1 MLTRLINQ
9 FWQKVRGALK
19 LRLKRF
25 VYYQIPGCG
34 IFLIIMKNKIK
45 LLFVDDD
52 KTFSKVMKKE
62 LTRMGYSVVCADC
75 GEMAID
81 TLRRRNFE
89 VIILDIKMPGIGG
102 LNTLKSVKEI
112 DPDVEIIMLTGRATI
127 ESAVESMKMGAYDYI
142 TKPCRLIELDILL
155 KKAYEKR
162 QISKE
167 NISLKRLANS
177 REQDKVMIS
186 KSDKMKPVF
195 SLIDKVAVTDSTVLI
210 HGESGTGKEL
220 VARDIH
226 QKSNRSKY
234 PFVAVNCAALHDT
247 LLESELFGHVKG
259 AFTGAYETRL
269 GLFEVADKGALFLD
283 EIGEMPI
290 NIQAK
295 LLRVLESGEIRRLG
309 DSKVIFVDT
318 RIITATNKD
327 LTSMVKKGSFREDL
341 FFRIN
346 IVRIFLPPLRDRHD
360 DIPLLAQHFL
370 KTHKINMTE
379 KKFCPDALECMK
391 RYSWP
396 GNIRELE
403 NFVENMIVVVEEEKI
418 GVCNLPEEI
427 RGYVA
432 NDYVLDADVSLS
444 DLEKQH
450 IINTLAKMNGN
461 KTRVADT
468 LGISIKTLYNKLK
481 AYNIPYDLK

>member
-1 MLTRLINQ
+1 
-9 FWQKVRGALK
+9 
-19 LRLKRF
+19 
-25 VYYQIPGCG
+25 
-34 IFLIIMKNKIK
+34 MKNKIK

-75 GEMAID
+75 GETAID
-81 TLRRRNFE
+81 TLRKRNFE

-102 LNTLKSVKEI
+102 LNTLKGVKEI
-112 DPDVEIIMLTGRATI
+112 DPEMEVIMLTGRATI
-127 ESAVESMKMGAYDYI
+127 ESAVESMKIGAYDYI
-142 TKPCRLIELDILL
+142 TKPCRLSELDMLL

-167 NISLKRLANS
+167 NISLKRLATS
-177 REQDKVMIS
+177 KDRDKVMIS
-186 KSDKMKPVF
+186 QSHKMKPVF
-195 SLIDKVAVTDSTVLI
+195 NLINKVAVKDSTVLI
-210 HGESGTGKEL
+210 QGESGTGKEL

-226 QKSNRSKY
+226 HKSNRNKY

-259 AFTGAYETRL
+259 AFTGAHETRQ
-269 GLFEVADKGALFLD
+269 GLFEVADKGTLFLD
-283 EIGEMPI
+283 EIGELPT

-309 DSKVIFVDT
+309 DSKAIFVDT
-318 RIITATNKD
+318 RIITATNQNLK
-327 LTSMVKKGSFREDL
+327 SMVKNGSFREDL

-346 IVRIFLPPLRDRHD
+346 IVRISLPPLRDRDD

-370 KTHKINMTE
+370 NKHKISMTE

-403 NFVENMIVVVEEEKI
+403 NFVENTIIVVDDEKI
-418 GVCNLPEEI
+418 GVRDLPDEI

-432 NDYVLDADVSLS
+432 NDYVLDADVTLS

-450 IINTLAKMNGN
+450 IINTLSKMYGN

-481 AYNIPYDLK
+481 SYNIPYDLR

>member
-1 MLTRLINQ
+1 
-9 FWQKVRGALK
+9 
-19 LRLKRF
+19 
-25 VYYQIPGCG
+25 
-34 IFLIIMKNKIK
+34 MKNKIK

-75 GEMAID
+75 GEKAID
-81 TLRRRNFE
+81 TFKKRNFE

-102 LNTLKSVKEI
+102 LNTLKGVKEI
-112 DPDVEIIMLTGRATI
+112 DPEVEVIMLTGRATI
-127 ESAVESMKMGAYDYI
+127 ESAVESMKIGAYDYI
-142 TKPCRLIELDILL
+142 TKPCRLSELDILL

-167 NISLKRLANS
+167 NISLKMLVTS
-177 REQDKVMIS
+177 KELDKVMIS
-186 KSDKMKPVF
+186 QSDKMKPVF

-210 HGESGTGKEL
+210 QGESGTGKEL

-226 QKSNRSKY
+226 QKSKRNQY

-259 AFTGAYETRL
+259 AFTGAHEVRQ
-269 GLFEVADKGALFLD
+269 GLFEVADKGTLFLD
-283 EIGEMPI
+283 ELGELPT

-327 LTSMVKKGSFREDL
+327 LTSMVKRGSFREDL

-346 IVRIFLPPLRDRHD
+346 IVRISLPPLRDRHD

-370 KTHKINMTE
+370 KTHKINMTQ
-379 KKFCPDALECMK
+379 KKFCNDALECMK

-403 NFVENMIVVVEEEKI
+403 NFVENIIIVTDDEKI

-427 RGYVA
+427 RGYVT

-450 IINTLAKMNGN
+450 IINTLSKMNGN

-481 AYNIPYDLK
+481 LYNIPYDLK

>member
-1 MLTRLINQ
+1 
-9 FWQKVRGALK
+9 
-19 LRLKRF
+19 
-25 VYYQIPGCG
+25 
-34 IFLIIMKNKIK
+34 MKNKIK

-52 KTFSKVMKKE
+52 KTFGKVMKKE

-75 GEMAID
+75 GEKAID
-81 TLRRRNFE
+81 TLKKRDFE
-89 VIILDIKMPGIGG
+89 LIILDIKMPGIGG
-102 LNTLKSVKEI
+102 LNTLKGVKEI
-112 DPDVEIIMLTGRATI
+112 DPEVEVIMLTGRATI

-142 TKPCRLIELDILL
+142 TKPCRLSELDMLL

-167 NISLKRLANS
+167 NISLKRLVTS
-177 REQDKVMIS
+177 KERDKVMIS
-186 KSDKMKPVF
+186 QSDKMKPVF
-195 SLIDKVAVTDSTVLI
+195 NLIDKVAVTDSTVLI
-210 HGESGTGKEL
+210 QGESGTGKEL

-226 QKSNRSKY
+226 QKSKRNKY

-259 AFTGAYETRL
+259 AFTGAHEARQ
-269 GLFEVADKGALFLD
+269 GLFEVADKGTLFLD
-283 EIGEMPI
+283 ELGELPT

-309 DSKVIFVDT
+309 DSKVIYVDT
-318 RIITATNKD
+318 RIITATNQNLK
-327 LTSMVKKGSFREDL
+327 SMVKRGSFREDL
-341 FFRIN
+341 FFRVN
-346 IVRIFLPPLRDRHD
+346 IVHISLPPLRDRQN

-370 KTHKINMTE
+370 KTHKIDTAE
-379 KKFCPDALECMK
+379 KKFCHDALECMK

-403 NFVENMIVVVEEEKI
+403 NFVENIIIVSDDEKI
-418 GVCNLPEEI
+418 GVCDMPEEI
-427 RGYVA
+427 RGYVT
-432 NDYVLDADVSLS
+432 DGYVLDADVSLS

-450 IINTLAKMNGN
+450 IINTLSKMNGN
-461 KTRVADT
+461 KTHVADA

-481 AYNIPYDLK
+481 VYNIPYDLR

>member
-1 MLTRLINQ
+1 
-9 FWQKVRGALK
+9 
-19 LRLKRF
+19 
-25 VYYQIPGCG
+25 
-34 IFLIIMKNKIK
+34 MKNKIK

-75 GEMAID
+75 GEKAID
-81 TLRRRNFE
+81 TFKKRNFE

-102 LNTLKSVKEI
+102 LNTLKGVKEI
-112 DPDVEIIMLTGRATI
+112 DSEVEVIMLTGRATI
-127 ESAVESMKMGAYDYI
+127 ESAVESMKIGAYDYI
-142 TKPCRLIELDILL
+142 TKPCRLSELDILL

-167 NISLKRLANS
+167 NISLKRLVTS
-177 REQDKVMIS
+177 KELDKVMIS
-186 KSDKMKPVF
+186 QSDKMKPVF

-210 HGESGTGKEL
+210 QGESGTGKEL

-226 QKSNRSKY
+226 QKSKRNKY

-259 AFTGAYETRL
+259 AFTGAHEARQ
-269 GLFEVADKGALFLD
+269 GLFEVADKGTLFLD
-283 EIGEMPI
+283 ELGELPT

-327 LTSMVKKGSFREDL
+327 LTAMVKGGAFREDL

-346 IVRIFLPPLRDRHD
+346 IVRVSLPPLRDRHD

-370 KTHKINMTE
+370 KTHKINTTE
-379 KKFCPDALECMK
+379 KKFCDDALECMK

-403 NFVENMIVVVEEEKI
+403 NFVENIIIVTDDEKI

-427 RGYVA
+427 RGYVT

-450 IINTLAKMNGN
+450 IINTLSKMNGN

-481 AYNIPYDLK
+481 LYNIPYDLK

>member
-1 MLTRLINQ
+1 
-9 FWQKVRGALK
+9 
-19 LRLKRF
+19 
-25 VYYQIPGCG
+25 
-34 IFLIIMKNKIK
+34 MKNKIK

-75 GEMAID
+75 GEKAID
-81 TLRRRNFE
+81 TFKKRNFE

-102 LNTLKSVKEI
+102 LNTLKGVKEI
-112 DPDVEIIMLTGRATI
+112 DPEVEVIMLTGRATI
-127 ESAVESMKMGAYDYI
+127 ESAVESMKIGAYDYI
-142 TKPCRLIELDILL
+142 TKPCRLSELDILL

-167 NISLKRLANS
+167 NISLKRLVTS
-177 REQDKVMIS
+177 KELDKVMIS
-186 KSDKMKPVF
+186 QSDKMKPVF
-195 SLIDKVAVTDSTVLI
+195 NLIDKVAVTDSTVLI
-210 HGESGTGKEL
+210 QGESGTGKEL

-226 QKSNRSKY
+226 QKSKRNQY

-259 AFTGAYETRL
+259 AFTGAHEARQ
-269 GLFEVADKGALFLD
+269 GLFEVADKGTLFLD
-283 EIGEMPI
+283 ELGELPT

-327 LTSMVKKGSFREDL
+327 LTSMVKRGSFREDL

-346 IVRIFLPPLRDRHD
+346 IVRISLPPLRDRHD

-370 KTHKINMTE
+370 KTHKINMTQ
-379 KKFCPDALECMK
+379 KKFCNDALECMK

-403 NFVENMIVVVEEEKI
+403 NFVENIIIVTDDEKI

-427 RGYVA
+427 RGYVT

-450 IINTLAKMNGN
+450 IINTLSKMNGN

-481 AYNIPYDLK
+481 LYNIPYDLK

>member
-1 MLTRLINQ
+1 MR
-9 FWQKVRGALK
+9 
-19 LRLKRF
+19 
-25 VYYQIPGCG
+25 
-34 IFLIIMKNKIK
+34 NKIK

-75 GEMAID
+75 GEKAID
-81 TLRRRNFE
+81 TFKKRNFE

-102 LNTLKSVKEI
+102 LNTLKGVKEI
-112 DPDVEIIMLTGRATI
+112 DSEVEVIMLTGRATI
-127 ESAVESMKMGAYDYI
+127 ESAVESMKIGAYDYI
-142 TKPCRLIELDILL
+142 TKPCRLSELDILL

-167 NISLKRLANS
+167 NISLKRLVTS
-177 REQDKVMIS
+177 KERDKVMIS
-186 KSDKMKPVF
+186 QSDKMKPVF
-195 SLIDKVAVTDSTVLI
+195 NLINKVAVTDSTVLI
-210 HGESGTGKEL
+210 QGESGTGKEL

-226 QKSNRSKY
+226 QKSKRNKY

-259 AFTGAYETRL
+259 AFTGAHEARQ
-269 GLFEVADKGALFLD
+269 GLFEVADKGTLFLD
-283 EIGEMPI
+283 ELGELPT

-327 LTSMVKKGSFREDL
+327 LTSMVKRGSFREDL

-346 IVRIFLPPLRDRHD
+346 IVRISLPPLRDRHD

-370 KTHKINMTE
+370 KTHKINMTQ
-379 KKFCPDALECMK
+379 KKFCNDALECMK

-403 NFVENMIVVVEEEKI
+403 NFVENIIIVTDDEKI

-427 RGYVA
+427 RGYVT
-432 NDYVLDADVSLS
+432 NDYVLDAGASLS

-450 IINTLAKMNGN
+450 IINTLSKMNGN

-481 AYNIPYDLK
+481 LYNIPYDLK

>member
-1 MLTRLINQ
+1 
-9 FWQKVRGALK
+9 
-19 LRLKRF
+19 
-25 VYYQIPGCG
+25 
-34 IFLIIMKNKIK
+34 MKNKIK

-52 KTFSKVMKKE
+52 KTFGKVMKKE

-75 GEMAID
+75 GEKAID
-81 TLRRRNFE
+81 TLKKRNFE
-89 VIILDIKMPGIGG
+89 LIILDIKMPGIGG

-112 DPDVEIIMLTGRATI
+112 DPEVEVIMLTGRAAI

-142 TKPCRLIELDILL
+142 TKPCRLSELDMLL
-155 KKAYEKR
+155 KKAHEKR

-167 NISLKRLANS
+167 NISLKRLVTS
-177 REQDKVMIS
+177 KERDKVMIS
-186 KSDKMKPVF
+186 QSDKMKPVF
-195 SLIDKVAVTDSTVLI
+195 NLIDKVAVTDSTVLI
-210 HGESGTGKEL
+210 QGESGTGKEL

-226 QKSNRSKY
+226 QKSKRNKY
-234 PFVAVNCAALHDT
+234 PFVAVNCATLHDT

-259 AFTGAYETRL
+259 AFTGAHEARQ
-269 GLFEVADKGALFLD
+269 GLFEVADKGTLFLD
-283 EIGEMPI
+283 ELGELPT

-309 DSKVIFVDT
+309 DSKVIYVDT
-318 RIITATNKD
+318 RIITATNQNLK
-327 LTSMVKKGSFREDL
+327 SMVKRGSFREDL

-346 IVRIFLPPLRDRHD
+346 IVRISLPPLRDRQN

-370 KTHKINMTE
+370 KTHKNDTAE
-379 KKFCPDALECMK
+379 KKFCHDALECMK

-403 NFVENMIVVVEEEKI
+403 NFVENIIIVSDDEKI
-418 GVCNLPEEI
+418 GVCDLPEDI
-427 RGYVA
+427 RGYVT
-432 NDYVLDADVSLS
+432 NGYVLDTDASLS

-450 IINTLAKMNGN
+450 IVNTLSKMNGN
-461 KTRVADT
+461 KTHVADT

-481 AYNIPYDLK
+481 VYNIPYDLR

>member
-1 MLTRLINQ
+1 
-9 FWQKVRGALK
+9 
-19 LRLKRF
+19 
-25 VYYQIPGCG
+25 
-34 IFLIIMKNKIK
+34 MKNKIK

-75 GEMAID
+75 GEKAID
-81 TLRRRNFE
+81 TFKKRNFE

-102 LNTLKSVKEI
+102 LNTLKGVKEI
-112 DPDVEIIMLTGRATI
+112 DSEVEVIMLTGRATI
-127 ESAVESMKMGAYDYI
+127 ESAVESMKIGAYDYI
-142 TKPCRLIELDILL
+142 TKPCRLSELDILL

-167 NISLKRLANS
+167 NISLKRLVTS
-177 REQDKVMIS
+177 KERDKVMIS
-186 KSDKMKPVF
+186 QSDKMKPVF
-195 SLIDKVAVTDSTVLI
+195 NLIDKVAVTDSTVLI
-210 HGESGTGKEL
+210 QGESGTGKEL

-226 QKSNRSKY
+226 QKSKRNQY

-259 AFTGAYETRL
+259 AFTGAHEARQ
-269 GLFEVADKGALFLD
+269 GLFEVADKGTLFLD
-283 EIGEMPI
+283 ELGELPT

-327 LTSMVKKGSFREDL
+327 LTAMVKGGAFREDL

-346 IVRIFLPPLRDRHD
+346 IVRVSLPPLRDRHD

-370 KTHKINMTE
+370 KTHKINTTE
-379 KKFCPDALECMK
+379 KKFCDDALECMK

-403 NFVENMIVVVEEEKI
+403 NFVENIIIVTDDEKI
-418 GVCNLPEEI
+418 GVCDLPEEI
-427 RGYVA
+427 RGYVT
-432 NDYVLDADVSLS
+432 NDYVLDAGASLS

-450 IINTLAKMNGN
+450 IINTLSKMNGN

-481 AYNIPYDLK
+481 AYNIPYDLR

>member
-1 MLTRLINQ
+1 
-9 FWQKVRGALK
+9 
-19 LRLKRF
+19 
-25 VYYQIPGCG
+25 
-34 IFLIIMKNKIK
+34 MKNKIK

-75 GEMAID
+75 GEKAID
-81 TLRRRNFE
+81 TLRKRSFE

-102 LNTLKSVKEI
+102 INTLKGVKEI
-112 DPDVEIIMLTGRATI
+112 DPEVEVIMLTGRATI

-142 TKPCRLIELDILL
+142 TKPCRLSELDMLL

-167 NISLKRLANS
+167 NISLKRLVTTKD
-177 REQDKVMIS
+177 QDKVMIS
-186 KSDKMKPVF
+186 QSDKMKPVF
-195 SLIDKVAVTDSTVLI
+195 NLINKVAVTDSTVLI
-210 HGESGTGKEL
+210 QGESGTGKEL
-220 VARDIH
+220 VARDLH
-226 QKSNRSKY
+226 QKSKRNKY

-259 AFTGAYETRL
+259 AFTGAHETRQ
-269 GLFEVADKGALFLD
+269 GLFEVADKGTLFLD
-283 EIGEMPI
+283 EVGELPT

-318 RIITATNKD
+318 RIITATNQD

-346 IVRIFLPPLRDRHD
+346 IVRIFLPPLRDRSD
-360 DIPLLAQHFL
+360 DIPLLAEHFL
-370 KTHKINMTE
+370 KTHKVNMTE

-403 NFVENMIVVVEEEKI
+403 NFVENSIIVVDDEKI

-450 IINTLAKMNGN
+450 IINTLSKMNGN

-481 AYNIPYDLK
+481 SYNIPYDLK

>member
-1 MLTRLINQ
+1 
-9 FWQKVRGALK
+9 
-19 LRLKRF
+19 
-25 VYYQIPGCG
+25 
-34 IFLIIMKNKIK
+34 MKNKIK

-75 GEMAID
+75 GEKAID
-81 TLRRRNFE
+81 TFKKRNFE

-102 LNTLKSVKEI
+102 LNTLKGVKEI
-112 DPDVEIIMLTGRATI
+112 DSEVEVIMLTGRATI
-127 ESAVESMKMGAYDYI
+127 ESAVESMKIGAYDYI
-142 TKPCRLIELDILL
+142 TKPCRLSELDILL

-167 NISLKRLANS
+167 NISLKRLVTS
-177 REQDKVMIS
+177 KERDKVMIS
-186 KSDKMKPVF
+186 QSDKMKPVF
-195 SLIDKVAVTDSTVLI
+195 NLIDKVAVTDSTVLI
-210 HGESGTGKEL
+210 QGESGTGKEL

-226 QKSNRSKY
+226 QKSKRNQY

-259 AFTGAYETRL
+259 AFTGAHEARQ
-269 GLFEVADKGALFLD
+269 GLFEVADKGTLFLD
-283 EIGEMPI
+283 ELGELPT

-309 DSKVIFVDT
+309 ESKVIFVDT

-327 LTSMVKKGSFREDL
+327 LTSMVKKGTFREDL

-346 IVRIFLPPLRDRHD
+346 IVRISLPPLRDRHD

-370 KTHKINMTE
+370 KTHKINTTE
-379 KKFCPDALECMK
+379 KKFCDDALECMK

-403 NFVENMIVVVEEEKI
+403 NFVENIIIVTDDEKI
-418 GVCNLPEEI
+418 GVCDLPEEI
-427 RGYVA
+427 RGYVT

-450 IINTLAKMNGN
+450 IINTLSKMNGN

-481 AYNIPYDLK
+481 LYNIPYDLK

>member
-1 MLTRLINQ
+1 
-9 FWQKVRGALK
+9 
-19 LRLKRF
+19 
-25 VYYQIPGCG
+25 
-34 IFLIIMKNKIK
+34 MKNKIK

-75 GEMAID
+75 GEKAID
-81 TLRRRNFE
+81 TFKKRNFE

-102 LNTLKSVKEI
+102 LNTLKGVKEI
-112 DPDVEIIMLTGRATI
+112 DPEVEVIMLTGRATI
-127 ESAVESMKMGAYDYI
+127 ESAVESMKIGAYDYI
-142 TKPCRLIELDILL
+142 TKPCRLSELDILL

-167 NISLKRLANS
+167 NISLKRLTTSKGQN
-177 REQDKVMIS
+177 KGMIS
-186 KSDKMKPVF
+186 QSDKMKPVF
-195 SLIDKVAVTDSTVLI
+195 NLINKVAVTDSTVLI
-210 HGESGTGKEL
+210 QGESGTGKEL
-220 VARDIH
+220 VAQDIH
-226 QKSNRSKY
+226 QKGKRNKY
-234 PFVAVNCAALHDT
+234 SFVAVNCAALQET

-259 AFTGAYETRL
+259 AFTGAHETRL
-269 GLFEVADKGALFLD
+269 GLFEVADKGTLFLD
-283 EIGEMPI
+283 EVGELPI

-318 RIITATNKD
+318 RIVTATNKD
-327 LTSMVKKGSFREDL
+327 LASMVKKGSFREDL

-346 IVRIFLPPLRDRHD
+346 IVRISLPPLRDRKD
-360 DIPLLAQHFL
+360 DIPLLVQHFL
-370 KTHKINMTE
+370 KTHRTGPTV
-379 KKFCPDALECMK
+379 KKFCPGALECMK

-403 NFVENMIVVVEEEKI
+403 NFVENIIIISDNEEI
-418 GVCNLPEEI
+418 GVSDLPEEI
-427 RGYVA
+427 RGYVDTD
-432 NDYVLDADVSLS
+432 DYVRNADVSLS
-444 DLEKQH
+444 GLEKQH

-481 AYNIPYDLK
+481 SYNIPYDLR

>member
-1 MLTRLINQ
+1 
-9 FWQKVRGALK
+9 
-19 LRLKRF
+19 
-25 VYYQIPGCG
+25 
-34 IFLIIMKNKIK
+34 MKNKIK

-75 GEMAID
+75 GEKAID
-81 TLRRRNFE
+81 TFKKRNFE

-102 LNTLKSVKEI
+102 LNTLKGVKEI
-112 DPDVEIIMLTGRATI
+112 DPEVEVIMLTGRATI
-127 ESAVESMKMGAYDYI
+127 ESAVESMKIGAYDYI
-142 TKPCRLIELDILL
+142 TKPCRLSELDILL

-167 NISLKRLANS
+167 NISLKRLVTS
-177 REQDKVMIS
+177 KERDKVMIS
-186 KSDKMKPVF
+186 QSDKMKPVF

-210 HGESGTGKEL
+210 QGESGTGKEL

-226 QKSNRSKY
+226 QKSKRNQY

-259 AFTGAYETRL
+259 AFTGAHEARQ
-269 GLFEVADKGALFLD
+269 GLFEVADKGTLFLD
-283 EIGEMPI
+283 ELGELPT

-327 LTSMVKKGSFREDL
+327 LTSMVKRGSFREDL

-346 IVRIFLPPLRDRHD
+346 IVRISLPPLRDRHD

-370 KTHKINMTE
+370 KTHKINMTQ
-379 KKFCPDALECMK
+379 KKFCNDALECMK

-403 NFVENMIVVVEEEKI
+403 NFVENIIIVTDDEKI
-418 GVCNLPEEI
+418 GVCDLPEEI
-427 RGYVA
+427 RRYVT

-444 DLEKQH
+444 DLEKKH
-450 IINTLAKMNGN
+450 IINTLSKMNGN

-481 AYNIPYDLK
+481 LYNIPYDLK

>member
-1 MLTRLINQ
+1 MLSTKFPTVN
-9 FWQKVRGALK
+9 AL
-19 LRLKRF
+19 
-25 VYYQIPGCG
+25 
-34 IFLIIMKNKIK
+34 IMKNKIK

-75 GEMAID
+75 GEKAID
-81 TLRRRNFE
+81 TLRKRNFE

-102 LNTLKSVKEI
+102 LNTLKGVKEI
-112 DPDVEIIMLTGRATI
+112 DPEVEVIMLTGRATI

-142 TKPCRLIELDILL
+142 TKPCRLSELDMLL
-155 KKAYEKR
+155 QKASEKR

-167 NISLKRLANS
+167 NVSLKRLATGKD
-177 REQDKVMIS
+177 RDKVMIS
-186 KSDKMKPVF
+186 QSNKMKPIF
-195 SLIDKVAVTDSTVLI
+195 NLINKVAVTDSTVLI
-210 HGESGTGKEL
+210 QGESGTGKEL

-226 QKSNRSKY
+226 QKSKRNKY

-259 AFTGAYETRL
+259 AFTGAYETRQ
-269 GLFEVADKGALFLD
+269 GLFEVAGKGTLFLD
-283 EIGEMPI
+283 EVGELPT

-318 RIITATNKD
+318 RIITATNQN
-327 LTSMVKKGSFREDL
+327 LTSMVNKGSFREDL

-346 IVRIFLPPLRDRHD
+346 IVRISLPPLRDRHD

-370 KTHKINMTE
+370 KTHKINMKE

-403 NFVENMIVVVEEEKI
+403 NFVENMIIVVDDEKI
-418 GVCNLPEEI
+418 GVCDLPGEI
-427 RGYVA
+427 RGYVV
-432 NDYVLDADVSLS
+432 NDYALDSEVSLS

-450 IINTLAKMNGN
+450 IINTLSKMNGN

-481 AYNIPYDLK
+481 SYNIPYDLR

>member
-1 MLTRLINQ
+1 
-9 FWQKVRGALK
+9 
-19 LRLKRF
+19 
-25 VYYQIPGCG
+25 
-34 IFLIIMKNKIK
+34 MKNKIK

-75 GEMAID
+75 GEKAID
-81 TLRRRNFE
+81 TFKKRNFE

-102 LNTLKSVKEI
+102 LNTLKGVKEI
-112 DPDVEIIMLTGRATI
+112 DPEVEVIMLTGRATI
-127 ESAVESMKMGAYDYI
+127 ESAVESMKIGAYDYI
-142 TKPCRLIELDILL
+142 TKPCRLSELDILL

-167 NISLKRLANS
+167 NISLKRLVTS
-177 REQDKVMIS
+177 KELDKVMIS
-186 KSDKMKPVF
+186 QSDKMKPVF

-210 HGESGTGKEL
+210 QGESGTGKEL

-226 QKSNRSKY
+226 QKSKRNQY

-259 AFTGAYETRL
+259 AFTGAHEARQ
-269 GLFEVADKGALFLD
+269 GLFEVADKGTLFLD
-283 EIGEMPI
+283 ELGELPT

-327 LTSMVKKGSFREDL
+327 LTSMVKRGSFREDL

-346 IVRIFLPPLRDRHD
+346 IVRISLPPLRDRHD

-370 KTHKINMTE
+370 KTHKINMTQ
-379 KKFCPDALECMK
+379 KKFCNDALECMK
-391 RYSWP
+391 RYLWP

-403 NFVENMIVVVEEEKI
+403 NFVENIIIVTDDEKI

-427 RGYVA
+427 RGYVT

-450 IINTLAKMNGN
+450 IINTLSKMNGN

-481 AYNIPYDLK
+481 LYNIPYDLK

>member
-1 MLTRLINQ
+1 
-9 FWQKVRGALK
+9 
-19 LRLKRF
+19 
-25 VYYQIPGCG
+25 
-34 IFLIIMKNKIK
+34 MKNKIK

-75 GEMAID
+75 GEKAID
-81 TLRRRNFE
+81 TFKKRNFE

-102 LNTLKSVKEI
+102 LNTLKGVKEI
-112 DPDVEIIMLTGRATI
+112 DPEVEVIMLTGRATI
-127 ESAVESMKMGAYDYI
+127 ESAVESMKIGAYDYI
-142 TKPCRLIELDILL
+142 TKPCRLSELDILL

-167 NISLKRLANS
+167 NISLKRLVTS
-177 REQDKVMIS
+177 KERDKVMIS
-186 KSDKMKPVF
+186 QSDKMKPVF
-195 SLIDKVAVTDSTVLI
+195 NLIDKVAVTDSTVLI
-210 HGESGTGKEL
+210 QGESGTGKEL

-226 QKSNRSKY
+226 QKSKRNQY

-259 AFTGAYETRL
+259 AFTGAHEARQ
-269 GLFEVADKGALFLD
+269 GLFEVADKGTLFLD
-283 EIGEMPI
+283 ELGELPT

-327 LTSMVKKGSFREDL
+327 LTAMVKGGTFREDL

-346 IVRIFLPPLRDRHD
+346 IVRISLPPLRDRHD

-370 KTHKINMTE
+370 KTHKINMTQ
-379 KKFCPDALECMK
+379 KKFCNDALECMK

-403 NFVENMIVVVEEEKI
+403 NFVENIIIVTDDEKI

-427 RGYVA
+427 RGYVT

-450 IINTLAKMNGN
+450 IINTLSKMNGN

-481 AYNIPYDLK
+481 LYNIPYDLK